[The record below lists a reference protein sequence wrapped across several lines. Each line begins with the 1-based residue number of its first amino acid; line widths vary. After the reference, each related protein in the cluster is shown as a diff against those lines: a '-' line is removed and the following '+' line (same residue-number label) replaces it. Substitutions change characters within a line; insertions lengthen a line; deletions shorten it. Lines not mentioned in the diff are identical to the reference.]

1 MKVTE
6 RTAVGDIVA
15 KYPKAA
21 RVFEAHRID
30 YCCGGDHPLTEAC
43 DAAGASPAAVL
54 NEILQ
59 AVAKPV
65 ADRDWTADTL
75 ADLIQ
80 HIVDVHHAYLREE
93 LPVLTNRLQKVL
105 AAHGERH
112 GASLSALSAAFDEL
126 HRDLGPHLEKE
137 ERILFPA
144 ILRCEQAAGEPGGAR
159 AAGAAGLRHP
169 IAVMQQEHESA
180 GRALKQMRTVAEDYT
195 VPADGCTTYRALFD
209 GLVRLEADLHRHIHL
224 ENNILFPRV
233 IALGAAL
240 G

>member
-6 RTAVGDIVA
+6 RTPVGDIVA
-15 KYPKAA
+15 KYPRAA
-21 RVFEAHRID
+21 HVFEAHRID

-43 DAAGASPAAVL
+43 DAAGATPQVVL
-54 NEILQ
+54 NEILR
-59 AVAKPV
+59 AVAEPL

-75 ADLIQ
+75 AELIA
-80 HIVDVHHAYLREE
+80 HIVDVHHGYLRAE
-93 LPVLTNRLQKVL
+93 LPILANRLQKVL

-144 ILRCEQAAGEPGGAR
+144 ILRCEQAAVEPGGAP
-159 AAGAAGLRHP
+159 AGAAGLRRP
-169 IAVMQQEHESA
+169 IAVMQQEHQAA
-180 GRALKQMRTVAEDYT
+180 GRALNEMRTCADDYT
-195 VPADGCTTYRALFD
+195 VPADGCATYRALFD

-233 IALGAAL
+233 IGLGAAL
-240 G
+240 D